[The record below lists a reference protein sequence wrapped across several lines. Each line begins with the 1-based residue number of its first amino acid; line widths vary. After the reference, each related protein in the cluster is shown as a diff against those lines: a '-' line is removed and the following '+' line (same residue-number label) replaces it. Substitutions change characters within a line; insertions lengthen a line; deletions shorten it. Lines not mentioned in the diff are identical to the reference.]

1 MMVTVVTNF
10 DVHLA
15 DRVSRRKVFS
25 LRSSFGD
32 VEDHNQQF
40 LTLSVGESKEIEFTR
55 LCFAHFRDEVTLEL
69 IDDVN
74 STTITYEKYVG
85 AFVFSGAGK
94 IRISVDPLSTISLD
108 RVVNIIYS

>member
-1 MMVTVVTNF
+1 MVTLVSNV
-10 DVHLA
+10 DVHVA

-32 VEDHNQQF
+32 IEDNNQLF
-40 LTLSVGESKEIEFTR
+40 LTLARGESKEIEFSR
-55 LCFAHFRDEVTLEL
+55 FIFAHFRDEVTLEL

-74 STTITYEKYVG
+74 STTITYTNCVG
-85 AFVFSGAGK
+85 AFVFSNAGK

-108 RVVNIIYS
+108 RVINLVYS